1 MKRETFNLALL
12 TGAVVY
18 NSVARKFSV
27 VGRKKQ
33 FTNLQ
38 QRASNKIKKQN
49 RAKRKAAN
57 ISRANNRNR

>member
-18 NSVARKFSV
+18 DSVNRKFSV
-27 VGRKKQ
+27 MGRKKQ
-33 FTNLQ
+33 FTNIQ
-38 QRASNKIKKQN
+38 QRASKSVKKEN

-57 ISRANNRNR
+57 LSRAKNRGK

>member
-18 NSVARKFSV
+18 NSVSKGFNV
-27 VGRKKQ
+27 TGQKKQ
-33 FTNLQ
+33 FTNIQ
-38 QRASNKIKKQN
+38 QRASKSVKKEN

-57 ISRANNRNR
+57 LSRAKNRGK